1 MGKRVKR
8 TTNGTWETLADEE
21 VLQAAGIKTSDTYIL
36 LRQGMVVQLVSLY
49 PILKLFAQE

>member
-21 VLQAAGIKTSDTYIL
+21 GLQAAGMKTSDTYIF
-36 LRQGMVVQLVSLY
+36 LRQGMVVQLVSLC